1 MEGSPPNVGTQ
12 PYRRCATLFHV
23 TTEKRRAPAGAA
35 VLRGEITSAIRAA
48 VMQELA
54 EVGYGR
60 LSIEAVARRAGV
72 SKTAIYRR
80 WRSKLDLVLDMVS
93 AVAGRNIP
101 LLDTGSLLGDLEILL
116 HVMARALRH
125 RLAAQIIPDLLA
137 EAARNPQI
145 AEKLQ
150 AALDDYQQAVGR
162 ILIGRAVERGELS
175 PATDRR
181 AAVDLIV
188 GPVYWRMAIS
198 RAPLEPAEVPRMAA
212 AIVAALRVACVGPVR
227 DEVEV

>member
-1 MEGSPPNVGTQ
+1 M
-12 PYRRCATLFHV
+12 

-35 VLRGEITSAIRAA
+35 VLRGEITTAIRAA

-72 SKTAIYRR
+72 SKTAVYRR

-93 AVAGRNIP
+93 AVAGRNLP

-125 RLAAQIIPDLLA
+125 RVASQIIPDLLA

-150 AALDDYQQAVGR
+150 QALDDYQQAVGR

-175 PATDRR
+175 ADTDAR

-188 GPVYWRMAIS
+188 GPVYWRLAIA
-198 RAPLEPAEVPRMAA
+198 RAPMRTEEVPRMAA

-227 DEVEV
+227 DEVEI

>member
-1 MEGSPPNVGTQ
+1 M
-12 PYRRCATLFHV
+12 

-35 VLRGEITSAIRAA
+35 VLRGEITTAIRAA

-80 WRSKLDLVLDMVS
+80 WRSKLDLVLDMVT
-93 AVAGRNIP
+93 AVAGRNLP

-116 HVMARALRH
+116 HVMARALQH
-125 RLAAQIIPDLLA
+125 RLASQIIPDLLA

-162 ILIGRAVERGELS
+162 ILIGRASSAGS
-175 PATDRR
+175 CRR
-181 AAVDLIV
+181 TPT
-188 GPVYWRMAIS
+188 G
-198 RAPLEPAEVPRMAA
+198 APRST
-212 AIVAALRVACVGPVR
+212 
-227 DEVEV
+227 

>member
-1 MEGSPPNVGTQ
+1 
-12 PYRRCATLFHV
+12 LFHV

-35 VLRGEITSAIRAA
+35 VLRGEITTAIRAA

-93 AVAGRNIP
+93 AVAGRNLP

-125 RLAAQIIPDLLA
+125 RLASQIIPDLLA

-145 AEKLQ
+145 GEKLQ

-162 ILIGRAVERGELS
+162 ILIGRAIERGEL
-175 PATDRR
+175 AADTDPR

-188 GPVYWRMAIS
+188 GPLYWRLAIA
-198 RAPLEPAEVPRMAA
+198 RAPMSMDEVPRMAA
-212 AIVAALRVACVGPVR
+212 AIVAGLRVACQGPVR

>member
-1 MEGSPPNVGTQ
+1 M
-12 PYRRCATLFHV
+12 

-35 VLRGEITSAIRAA
+35 VLRGEITTAIRTA

-93 AVAGRNIP
+93 AVAGRNLP

-116 HVMARALRH
+116 HVMSRALRH
-125 RLAAQIIPDLLA
+125 RLASQIIPDLLA

-145 AEKLQ
+145 GEKLQ
-150 AALDDYQQAVGR
+150 AALNDYQQAVGR
-162 ILIGRAVERGELS
+162 ILIGRAVERGELA
-175 PATDRR
+175 PDTDPRL
-181 AAVDLIV
+181 AVDLIV
-188 GPVYWRMAIS
+188 GPIYWRLAIA
-198 RAPLEPAEVPRMAA
+198 RAPMSMDEVPRLAA
-212 AIVAALRVACVGPVR
+212 AIVAGLRVACLGPVR

>member
-1 MEGSPPNVGTQ
+1 M
-12 PYRRCATLFHV
+12 
-23 TTEKRRAPAGAA
+23 TTEKRRVPAGAA
-35 VLRGEITSAIRAA
+35 VLRGEITTAIRAA

-93 AVAGRNIP
+93 AVAGRNLP

-125 RLAAQIIPDLLA
+125 RMASQIIPDLLA

-150 AALDDYQQAVGR
+150 QALDDYQQAIGR

-175 PATDRR
+175 ADTDPR

-188 GPVYWRMAIS
+188 GPVYWRLAIA
-198 RAPLEPAEVPRMAA
+198 RAPLPIEEVPRMAT
-212 AIVAALRVACVGPVR
+212 AIVAALQVACVGPVR
-227 DEVEV
+227 DEVEI

>member
-1 MEGSPPNVGTQ
+1 
-12 PYRRCATLFHV
+12 
-23 TTEKRRAPAGAA
+23 
-35 VLRGEITSAIRAA
+35 
-48 VMQELA
+48 MQELA

-60 LSIEAVARRAGV
+60 FSIEAVARRAGV

-93 AVAGRNIP
+93 AAAGRNLP
-101 LLDTGSLLGDLEILL
+101 LLDTGSLPGDLEILL
-116 HVMARALRH
+116 HVLARALRH
-125 RLAAQIIPDLLA
+125 RLASQIIPDLLA

-150 AALDDYQQAVGR
+150 QALDDYQQAVGR

-175 PATDRR
+175 ADTDPR

-188 GPVYWRMAIS
+188 GPIYWRLAIA
-198 RAPLEPAEVPRMAA
+198 RAPLRTEEVPRMAT

-227 DEVEV
+227 DEVEI